1 MADDFMVRSETV
13 KGGAD
18 ASSVRMP
25 TAIRA
30 RLRQEPALRARVNA
44 TKAFR
49 QAVEH
54 PINIDITSR
63 CNLKCEGCFFYEG
76 DHWLT
81 VKEETDETVWARFF
95 TEQKAQGR
103 KFAFIHGA
111 EPALVQDR
119 LVMASQMIPRGS
131 INTNGTIRMRPD
143 ITLPLH
149 VAVWGENDFEKI
161 FRGGS
166 IFTKVMRNFGGDR
179 RARFLFTVNRF
190 NIDQIDAVARAVRD
204 EGGKLFFNYF
214 APTEQY
220 LAKLRTRALNDDQ
233 YFRVSTPEQNL
244 VWDEASLAAARAA
257 IEDAIDAY
265 PDTVWHSKAFNRVMT
280 RPGSWFTLDQDGL
293 ASNCLSRNMAEHA
306 VFATDARKSNGK
318 CSTPNI
324 DCSTC
329 KIYPSSLFSIM
340 RQPGHFLADSS
351 ATLEDWLDIVRHTS
365 RLFTLES
372 NSAFID

>member
-111 EPALVQDR
+111 EPG